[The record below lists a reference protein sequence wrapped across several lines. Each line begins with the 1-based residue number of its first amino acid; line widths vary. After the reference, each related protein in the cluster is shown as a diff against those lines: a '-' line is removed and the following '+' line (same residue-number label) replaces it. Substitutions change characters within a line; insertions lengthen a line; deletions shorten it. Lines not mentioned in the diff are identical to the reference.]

1 MKQTLLD
8 KVGIF
13 LLRKGF
19 TLKNLTRTCFDMLAR
34 RNEQILLIKVLED
47 ANSISRECT
56 QEMAAVSSYIGASPL
71 IIAEKA
77 GGKLEDNIVYS
88 RFDIYTLNFS
98 TFASCIHKKFPFIR
112 RSKAGLTASV
122 SGQRLKERREELGFS
137 LNALSKKVGVTSR
150 MMVKYENENSEITI
164 NKAMKLYDALGHE
177 VFNEVNIFSHC
188 MQPESRFETEASKTL
203 EVFDGAQKSSIF
215 DVSKKYIELGFE
227 ATETRKTPFDI
238 IAKKD
243 NEIILTEVSDRV
255 NPQMQSLS
263 KLLEADNLVIFQ
275 KKKPKNMPSMT
286 KKEFMDFDKANE
298 LVKFL
303 REF

>member
-77 GGKLEDNIVYS
+77 SGKLEDNIVYS

-164 NKAMKLYDALGHE
+164 NKAMKLYDTLGHE
-177 VFNEVNIFSHC
+177 VFNEVNVFSHC
-188 MQPESRFETEASKTL
+188 MQPESRFETE
-203 EVFDGAQKSSIF
+203 
-215 DVSKKYIELGFE
+215 VSKKYVELGFD

-243 NEIILTEVSDRV
+243 NEIILTEVSDKV

>member
-8 KVGIF
+8 KVGMF

-19 TLKNLTRTCFDMLAR
+19 TLKNLTRTCFDILAR
-34 RNEQILLIKVLED
+34 RDGQILLIKVLED
-47 ANSISRECT
+47 ANSISREFT

-77 GGKLEDNIVYS
+77 SGRLEDNIVYS

-98 TFASCIHKKFPFIR
+98 TFASCIHRKFPFIR

-177 VFNEVNIFSHC
+177 VFNEVNVFSHC
-188 MQPESRFETEASKTL
+188 MQPESRFETE
-203 EVFDGAQKSSIF
+203 
-215 DVSKKYIELGFE
+215 VSRKYVELGFD
-227 ATETRKTPFDI
+227 AIETRKTPFDI

-243 NEIILTEVSDRV
+243 NELILTEVSDRV

-286 KKEFMDFDKANE
+286 KKEFMDFDRANE

>member
-8 KVGIF
+8 KVSIF

-19 TLKNLTRTCFDMLAR
+19 TLKNLTRTCFDILAR
-34 RNEQILLIKVLED
+34 RNEQILLVKVLED
-47 ANSISRECT
+47 ANSIGREYT
-56 QEMAAVSSYIGASPL
+56 EEMVAVASYISASPL
-71 IIAEKA
+71 IISEKA
-77 GGKLEDNIVYS
+77 GSKLEDNIVYS
-88 RFDIYTLNFS
+88 RFGIYTLNLA
-98 TFASCIHKKFPFIR
+98 TFTNSIHNRFPFIK

-122 SGQRLKERREELGFS
+122 SGKKLREKREELGFS
-137 LNALSKKVGVTSR
+137 LNALSKKIGVTSR
-150 MMVKYENENSEITI
+150 MIIKYENENSEITI
-164 NKAMKLYDALGHE
+164 NRAMKLYDLLGHD
-177 VFNEVNIFSHC
+177 VFNEVNVFMNS
-188 MQPESRFETEASKTL
+188 MQLRSKFETE
-203 EVFDGAQKSSIF
+203 
-215 DVSKKYIELGFE
+215 VSKKYVELGFE
-227 ATETRKTPFDI
+227 AMETRKTPFDI

-243 NEIILTEVSDRV
+243 DEIILTEVSDKV

-263 KLLEADNLVIFQ
+263 KLLEADNLVIFH